1 MTHPSRSF
9 CIFIIFFKTKKIFR
23 EIDSVDQSV
32 STWKGTLISFTE
44 KKCDLRNMN
53 RGAPPSIH
61 QCEEVE
67 RERKHKTRILYLR
80 DVTGPNKFI
89 FFPMW
94 MVWQQ
99 NIFRAAQTKLFDFV
113 QRQRD
118 V

>member
-1 MTHPSRSF
+1 
-9 CIFIIFFKTKKIFR
+9 
-23 EIDSVDQSV
+23 
-32 STWKGTLISFTE
+32 
-44 KKCDLRNMN
+44 MN
-53 RGAPPSIH
+53 RGCPPIH

-67 RERKHKTRILYLR
+67 RERQNTKHEYISARCNWTEQL
-80 DVTGPNKFI
+80 I
-89 FFPMW
+89 FFAMW